1 MPNSSRS
8 NDVSAFPWISIWM
21 ILSYGLL
28 VIALGICLLDP
39 TLGPL
44 QKAAAS
50 AGAVIWGGWY
60 ELFSHR
66 MARQPAR
73 ERILGISFIVV
84 IALTL
89 GMSWIHPA
97 FLMLAFG
104 FYGITFGVLPL
115 RWAIPLVILLSFG
128 LGWRFIGFSGTLNW
142 NNLPTLSS
150 FLLSAFFSTLLGVYI
165 QSIIQRSQE
174 RQQMIEQLQATRS
187 ELAQAERQA
196 GMLEERQR
204 LAGEIHDTLAQG
216 FTSVV
221 MHLEAADPLLES
233 DLPGAR
239 KHIAQARQ
247 TARESL
253 STARRVLWA
262 LRPDVVQHELLDQAL
277 ERVARRWSSENG
289 LAVTTEVS
297 GVPQPLPAAIQA
309 TFLRTAQEAL
319 ANVLKHAHANRVN
332 LTLTYME
339 DEVILDVQD
348 DGQGFDPTLL
358 APQAELE
365 HGYGLIALQE
375 RAAQL
380 GGSLQI
386 ESAPG
391 EGTTL
396 VLALPI
402 K

>member
-1 MPNSSRS
+1 M
-8 NDVSAFPWISIWM
+8 V
-21 ILSYGLL
+21 LTYGLL
-28 VIALGICLLDP
+28 VIALGICLFDP
-39 TLGPL
+39 ALSPL
-44 QKAAAS
+44 EKAITS
-50 AGAVIWGGWY
+50 AGAVLWGGWY
-60 ELFSHR
+60 ELFAHR
-66 MARQPAR
+66 MARRAER
-73 ERILGISFIVV
+73 ERVLGISFIVAIV
-84 IALTL
+84 LTL

-165 QSIIQRSQE
+165 QSIIQRSME

-216 FTSVV
+216 FTSIV
-221 MHLEAADPLLES
+221 MHLEAADPLLAD
-233 DLPGAR
+233 DLAGAR
-239 KHIAQARQ
+239 KHIEQARQ

-253 STARRVLWA
+253 GAARQVLWA

-277 ERVARRWSSENG
+277 ERVAQRWSSESG
-289 LAVTTEVS
+289 IPVATEVS
-297 GVPQPLPAAIQA
+297 GVQQPLPAAIQA

-319 ANVLKHAHANRVN
+319 ANVLKHAHASRVN

-348 DGQGFDPTLL
+348 DGRGFDPTQT
-358 APQAELE
+358 ARQAELE